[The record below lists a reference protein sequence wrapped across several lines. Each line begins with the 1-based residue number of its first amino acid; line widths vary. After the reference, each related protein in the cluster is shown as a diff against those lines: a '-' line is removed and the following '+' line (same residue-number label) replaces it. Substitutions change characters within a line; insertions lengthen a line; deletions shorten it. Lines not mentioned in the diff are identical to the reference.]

1 MRRYLIVFALVC
13 YSVLANAGSIYD
25 VNAWATFTGTQCA
38 SCTETI
44 GLNFLYIP
52 PDPKDPSTF
61 LGTIVPGTMNVSSSG
76 FLGIFS
82 DVYGDYV
89 NSQGYIPFANNP
101 GSPYSMRDEIDLYVT
116 DLNGI
121 QLGTNT
127 INFDLFYCFSEEC
140 QDGYGN
146 LYGGQSSGNIN
157 LHPNPTS
164 QSSVVTRVAVPDG
177 TPFLP
182 MVVTSVGVM
191 GLALRWRRKNIR
203 GA

>member
-1 MRRYLIVFALVC
+1 MRRYLIIFALVAC
-13 YSVLANAGSIYD
+13 YSAQASAGSIYD
-25 VNAWATFTGTQCA
+25 VNAWATFTGTLPC
-38 SCTETI
+38 STNCTETI

-52 PDPKDPSTF
+52 PPPNNDF
-61 LGTIVPGTMNVSSSG
+61 LLGTIVPGTMNISSSG
-76 FLGIFS
+76 FLGTFS

-101 GSPYSMRDEIDLYVT
+101 GLPYNMRDEL
-116 DLNGI
+116 DLNVTSLSGI
-121 QLGTNT
+121 QLGMNT
-127 INFDLFYCFSEEC
+127 LNFDLFYCFSVEC
-140 QDGYGN
+140 KKGYGD
-146 LYGGQSSGNIN
+146 LYGGSGNFN
-157 LHPNPTS
+157 PHPNPTS